1 MGELKKQ
8 QPPMTIDEQV
18 ENLKSIGL
26 IVDDEEYAKKI
37 LNDISYFRLVKAY
50 SLNLKPKNGC
60 YDKQTTFKEIVA
72 YLTNNGRRIKAT
84 GIKDIDMDLGL
95 MGLT

>member
-26 IVDDEEYAKKI
+26 IVDDEEY
-37 LNDISYFRLVKAY
+37 LISTRRLY
-50 SLNLKPKNGC
+50 QCMPK
-60 YDKQTTFKEIVA
+60 E
-72 YLTNNGRRIKAT
+72 
-84 GIKDIDMDLGL
+84 
-95 MGLT
+95 

>member
-60 YDKQTTFKEIVA
+60 YDQH
-72 YLTNNGRRIKAT
+72 LLR
-84 GIKDIDMDLGL
+84 
-95 MGLT
+95 

>member
-50 SLNLKPKNGC
+50 SLNLKHKNGC
-60 YDKQTTFKEIVA
+60 YDKQT
-72 YLTNNGRRIKAT
+72 RRFCILCRKS
-84 GIKDIDMDLGL
+84 K
-95 MGLT
+95 